1 MIQTYDFK
9 SFVTKSKNGSFVRTE
24 DHENEI
30 EILKLALEFCNN
42 CLHDD
47 RQNSEEARRELCPEW
62 WISLAKEKM

>member
-24 DHENEI
+24 DYENEI

-47 RQNSEEARRELCPEW
+47 RQSSEEARRELCPEW
-62 WISLAKEKM
+62 WISLAKEEM